1 MADKVDAFSCMDG
14 LRADFTKVNTLSAA
28 LKIANEATFLHRRFQ
43 HYTSV
48 PSLVSMIL
56 GESMWLTRGDS
67 ISLDDSQESKKFGSR
82 QEWGR
87 TYIGCFS
94 HFGGESAAM
103 WRLYCKPNAFAIRVS
118 ASRERFED
126 WVNNLRNIK
135 SFEVAKM
142 NRGYKGNQILRVDC
156 ESVCF
161 QDLVYLSVK
170 GDQPRE
176 KTRANQ
182 MYWFG
187 DRSEID
193 KNLSVERRKTAVTG
207 LVKDSEWGFE
217 LESRLLIKIND
228 NGSPSCAKVQKIKV
242 PLLAELIKDMSFTFS
257 PWANDDD
264 RIEIKKT
271 IECALAHI
279 GIRHNGGK
287 FYKSTLTGALQKW
300 AKKSSI

>member
-1 MADKVDAFSCMDG
+1 MASSVDVGSRVNG
-14 LRADFTKVNTLSAA
+14 LRADFTKVSTLSAA

-118 ASRERFED
+118 ASCERFID
-126 WVNNLRNIK
+126 WINELQKIE

-142 NRGYKGNQILRVDC
+142 NRGYKGNQVSRVDR

-187 DRSEID
+187 ERSEID
-193 KNLSVERRKTAVTG
+193 KNLSAERRDPVVTG
-207 LVKDSEWGFE
+207 FVKDSEWGFE
-217 LESRLLIKIND
+217 SESRLLIKIKN
-228 NGSPSCAKVQKIKV
+228 NGSQSCSKVHKIKV
-242 PLLAELIKDMSFTFS
+242 PLGTELIRDMSFTFS

-264 RIEIKKT
+264 RIEIKKA

-300 AKKSSI
+300 AKKSNT

>member
-43 HYTSV
+43 QYTSV